1 MTPAHRTIG
10 VALAAALVA
19 GLGGARAARAH
30 ELTPALLS
38 IIERAPDRY
47 DVLWRVPI
55 DEAPRGLMVPVLPA
69 PAETE
74 TPHALSVDT
83 QARYE
88 SWSVQIPGGLAGREL
103 RLDGPAAAASDGLV
117 RVQLLDGRVVHGRL
131 APGGSGFVVPAA
143 PGKLATA
150 STYLRLGIE
159 HILLGFDHLLFVL
172 GLMLLVR
179 SLGALVRTITAFTAA
194 HSVTLALAA
203 LGVLHV
209 PGPPVEA
216 TIALSIL
223 FVAREIVV
231 AGAGVGASPALATRA
246 PWAIA
251 LAFGLLHGLG
261 FAGALAQVG
270 LPAREVPLAL
280 AAFNVGVE
288 IGQLA
293 FVAAI
298 ALTGAAAAA
307 AAVRLRV
314 HAASAARL
322 AAGYGIGVFAA
333 ALCIGRVVAFW
344 RR

>member
-1 MTPAHRTIG
+1 
-10 VALAAALVA
+10 
-19 GLGGARAARAH
+19 
-30 ELTPALLS
+30 
-38 IIERAPDRY
+38 
-47 DVLWRVPI
+47 
-55 DEAPRGLMVPVLPA
+55 
-69 PAETE
+69 
-74 TPHALSVDT
+74 
-83 QARYE
+83 
-88 SWSVQIPGGLAGREL
+88 VQIPGGLAGREL

-231 AGAGVGASPALATRA
+231 AGSGAGAGVGASPSLATRA

-280 AAFNVGVE
+280 AAFNIGVE

-298 ALTGAAAAA
+298 ALTGGAAAAA
-307 AAVRLRV
+307 AMRLRV

>member
-1 MTPAHRTIG
+1 MTAARRTAAG
-10 VALAAALVA
+10 AAALLAALA
-19 GLGGARAARAH
+19 GAGPARAH
-30 ELTPALLS
+30 ELTPSLLS
-38 IIERAPDRY
+38 IVQRAPDRY
-47 DVLWRVPI
+47 DVVWRVPI
-55 DEAPRGLMVPVLPA
+55 DEAPRGLMVPVLPEGE
-69 PAETE
+69 ETA
-74 TPHALSVDT
+74 HALSVDT

-88 SWSVQIPGGLAGREL
+88 SWSLRIAGGLAGRAL
-103 RLDGPAAAASDGLV
+103 RLDGPASATSDGLV

-131 APGGSGFVVPAA
+131 APGGPPFVVPAA
-143 PGKLATA
+143 PSRLQTA
-150 STYLRLGIE
+150 AAYLRLGVE

-172 GLMLLVR
+172 GLLLLVR

-223 FVAREIVV
+223 FVAREIIV
-231 AGAGVGASPALATRA
+231 AATPGAPPSLAARA
-246 PWAIA
+246 PWAVA

-280 AAFNVGVE
+280 ATFNVGVE

-298 ALTGAAAAA
+298 ALLGAAAAA
-307 AAVRLRV
+307 AGGLR
-314 HAASAARL
+314 AGGARL
-322 AAGYGIGVFAA
+322 ARMAAGYGIGVLAA
-333 ALCIGRVVAFW
+333 ALCIGRIAVFW